1 MGGVVCVPPVL
12 GSQLTNLPRAAE
24 KLLVLQ
30 SSGCLLLWSVPM
42 ERGSLGRGPALG
54 SCPGHEEV
62 KEPLALCLGRDF
74 AKSDPAF
81 RRGNACVEAHL
92 GHSIAWR
99 TFARLLA
106 QAGPALRGVLYRQ
119 EK

>member
-1 MGGVVCVPPVL
+1 MAKEWLSPDVVCANGKRFFGL
-12 GSQLTNLPRAAE
+12 R
-24 KLLVLQ
+24 
-30 SSGCLLLWSVPM
+30 C
-42 ERGSLGRGPALG
+42 
-54 SCPGHEEV
+54 CPGHEEV

-92 GHSIAWR
+92 GCSIAWR
-99 TFARLLA
+99 IFMLLLA
-106 QAGPALRGVLYRQ
+106 QAGPALRGVLHRQ